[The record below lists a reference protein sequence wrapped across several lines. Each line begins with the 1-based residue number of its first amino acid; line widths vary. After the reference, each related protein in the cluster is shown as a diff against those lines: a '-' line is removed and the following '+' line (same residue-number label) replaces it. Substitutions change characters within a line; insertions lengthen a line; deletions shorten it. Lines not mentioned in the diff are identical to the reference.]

1 MNFTDVDDRTILESK
16 KAGIP
21 LREYTDTYVKAFH
34 EDAAT
39 LGLEE
44 IEDRAPP
51 TRRTRAR

>member
-1 MNFTDVDDRTILESK
+1 MNSPTSTIVGPSRVEQ
-16 KAGIP
+16 AGIP

-44 IEDRAPP
+44 IEDRP
-51 TRRTRAR
+51 RATD